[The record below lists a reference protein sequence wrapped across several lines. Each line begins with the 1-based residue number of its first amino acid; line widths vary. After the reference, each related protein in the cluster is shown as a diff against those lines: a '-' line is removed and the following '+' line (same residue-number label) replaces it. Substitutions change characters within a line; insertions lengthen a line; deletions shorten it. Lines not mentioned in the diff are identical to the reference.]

1 MTMSILT
8 NNLIFQAIAAYV
20 IAFVISEIFGY
31 LVFKFFVNKLFLSD
45 GENLTQ
51 NSTTE
56 EIKENIVEN
65 EDGTE
70 KTKTINTTKI
80 TTIPNNSKLDRSL
93 IKGIIER
100 IFLSLSM
107 INLIYPLLTVYG
119 ALKIGTRLGNSH
131 QVKNDYFLIGN
142 VVSILIAMLSY
153 AIFRF
158 LIPLPNN

>member
-1 MTMSILT
+1 MSILT

-80 TTIPNNSKLDRSL
+80 TTIPNNSKL
-93 IKGIIER
+93 KGIIER